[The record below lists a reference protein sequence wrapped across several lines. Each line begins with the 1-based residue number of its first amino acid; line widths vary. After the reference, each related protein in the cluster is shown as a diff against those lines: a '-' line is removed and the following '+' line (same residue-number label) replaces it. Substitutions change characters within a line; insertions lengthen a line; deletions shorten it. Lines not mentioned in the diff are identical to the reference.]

1 MKFIKTEHPESGA
14 CLCKLD
20 ETALD
25 MMMEEC
31 KVLVEESGVGE
42 SIIFT
47 VVEMTEEE
55 ASKLPEFQGW

>member
-1 MKFIKTEHPESGA
+1 MKFIKTEHPGSGA
-14 CLCKLD
+14 CLWKLD

-47 VVEMTEEE
+47 VVELTEEE
-55 ASKLPEFQGW
+55 AYKLPEFLGW